1 MPSSPAYVHLV
12 PGAQPPALR
21 PRPFRAIVVA
31 EQSVAPDWQSEVSA
45 WLIQAGCLYMMAWGT
60 DCSCWDDSVDMANLE
75 LFGFAD
81 IPDDKFVMTTWHEKE
96 PLSDVFLF
104 AKHTASHPT
113 IELEQAV
120 IVHIAQHPAKDSLLR
135 AYDEA

>member
-21 PRPFRAIVVA
+21 PHPFRAIVVA

-45 WLIQAGCLYMMAWGT
+45 WLVQAGCLYMMAWGT
-60 DCSCWDDSVDMANLE
+60 DCSRWDDSVDMANLE

-81 IPDDKFVMTTWHEKE
+81 IPDDKFVMTTWHEDE
-96 PLSDVFLF
+96 PLSEVFWF
-104 AKHTASHPT
+104 AKNTASHPT
-113 IELEQAV
+113 IELEQVV